1 MGLSFPVLLG
11 LTGVVAIV
19 AIYFLWVRKL
29 TTKAPEQQ
37 VPAQATTTD
46 AKS

>member
-1 MGLSFPVLLG
+1 MGVSFPVLLG
-11 LTGVVAIV
+11 LTGVLAIV

-29 TTKAPEQQ
+29 TPKAPEQK
-37 VPAQATTTD
+37 VPAPAPTRD

>member
-1 MGLSFPVLLG
+1 MLSFPVLFG
-11 LTGVVAIV
+11 ITGVLAIV

-29 TTKAPEQQ
+29 TPKQPEQK
-37 VPAQATTTD
+37 VSD

>member
-1 MGLSFPVLLG
+1 MLSFPVLLG
-11 LTGVVAIV
+11 VTGVVAIV

-29 TTKAPEQQ
+29 GSKQPEQKL
-37 VPAQATTTD
+37 PTTTQD

>member
-1 MGLSFPVLLG
+1 MGISFPVLLG

-19 AIYFLWVRKL
+19 AIYFLWVRRL
-29 TTKAPEQQ
+29 TTKAPDQKL
-37 VPAQATTTD
+37 PAPTPE

>member
-1 MGLSFPVLLG
+1 MGVSFPVLFG

-29 TTKAPEQQ
+29 TPKATEEKAP
-37 VPAQATTTD
+37 ARTTTD